1 MARIVHNLIDLI
13 GHRTLLCLS
22 PNPVL
27 SSKTKKV
34 GKKMAFTIF
43 GLFNDE
49 QREDMG
55 VHDTTVRISL
65 GLENPEDILNDI
77 RQALA

>member
-1 MARIVHNLIDLI
+1 
-13 GHRTLLCLS
+13 
-22 PNPVL
+22 
-27 SSKTKKV
+27 
-34 GKKMAFTIF
+34 MAFTIF